1 MLCRFKIVL
10 GLGSALLYLHQ
21 EWEQCVVH
29 RDVKPSNI
37 MLDASFAAKLGDFGL
52 ARLVDHGR
60 GSHTTNLAGTMG
72 YMDPECLVAG
82 RAGPESDAYSF
93 GVVLLEI
100 ACGRPP
106 VVPEQE
112 DQGRTRLVEW
122 VWGLYGRRAVLEAA
136 DERMGGDFDRG
147 EMERVM
153 VVGLACAHPD
163 CSLRP
168 SIRQAV
174 SMLQCEVTLPTL
186 PAKMPTPV
194 EFVIQILKK
203 AAKLA
208 SLRSG
213 LVLGFHL
220 YKYLCKPQEITIS
233 IVNLL
238 RSVTTQK

>member
-1 MLCRFKIVL
+1 MPNGSLDTHLYNPVILLTWPVRFKIVL

-37 MLDASFAAKLGDFGL
+37 MLDASFGAKLGDFGL

-60 GSHTTNLAGTMG
+60 GSHTTNLAGTLG

-82 RAGPESDAYSF
+82 RAGSESDVYSF

-106 VVPEQE
+106 VVPDDQE
-112 DQGRTRLVEW
+112 NLGRARLLEW
-122 VWGLYGRRAVLEAA
+122 VWGLYGRGAVVEAA
-136 DERMGGDFDRG
+136 DERMGGDFDRV

-153 VVGLACAHPD
+153 VVGLVCAHPD

-186 PAKMPTPV
+186 PEKMPAP
-194 EFVIQILKK
+194 
-203 AAKLA
+203 
-208 SLRSG
+208 
-213 LVLGFHL
+213 
-220 YKYLCKPQEITIS
+220 KYS
-233 IVNLL
+233 
-238 RSVTTQK
+238 